1 MADEEQQ
8 NGGEEE
14 VEQQEEQS
22 EEQTE
27 EQTEEQAPNPISED
41 DRKLFVGGLPQE
53 AKDTDIKEYFGETL
67 LNVSESS
74 VFTFIIIPVITP
86 TPQASTEISTTST

>member
-1 MADEEQQ
+1 MADVLTFALSAPRKIRMADEEQQ

-14 VEQQEEQS
+14 VEQQEEQA
-22 EEQTE
+22 EEQE
-27 EQTEEQAPNPISED
+27 EEQAPNPISED

-67 LNVSESS
+67 LIVG
-74 VFTFIIIPVITP
+74 
-86 TPQASTEISTTST
+86 